1 MIAGSCPKARINAR
15 KSGSSIERIAAFC
28 GRHRKLLVLAVLGA
42 LTAAAAALPRLDF
55 DNSLETMLP
64 EGSRAQ
70 SMIRYLREA
79 GLTEVVVIT
88 LECDDEVPA
97 ASRENLLRQAA
108 REVST
113 WIRPPMVTGL
123 LTPSADGLTPGAW
136 SMEDLVPV
144 LFDAEQEARLGA
156 LADPAVLRGQLREL
170 FRRQLSPQSML
181 ATGDL
186 RRDPLGLQENLLRRT
201 LGITSSLGFR
211 ITYRDGLLLDDSG
224 RRALI
229 LLQTA
234 TPITDGRAAREL
246 VDYLEQ
252 ARLGLPPGI
261 TAEYVCAH
269 RHTVSNEMALRR
281 DIAVTAVAEA
291 IIFFVLLLA
300 CFRDPR
306 AAVLIFLVPPAAA
319 LLALPP
325 TALLT
330 GTLSY
335 LVIGLGT
342 VIAGVSVDYGIHAFV
357 AARHRQDGAA
367 GAAMAAGPVTS
378 GMLTVAA
385 LFLAF
390 AFSSIAGYRQ
400 LSAFAILSLVFSLL
414 LALGLLPHL
423 LSKGRAIAALDRQIG
438 APSAGATTR
447 DRVIVLAWLA
457 FMLCAVPAFP
467 VVGFDGRLSRLDGV
481 TPEIRQAEQAL
492 DEVWRAGSAR
502 QAIITVAAPDRE
514 SALTANREVYDRL
527 RAAGQDTG
535 LVTLATLWPGEATRS
550 ANAARW
556 RAFWAGPSGAALL
569 KGLVSESPVAGFS
582 ASAFAPF
589 IELAGREPSTPDPTA
604 HPLVKPLWARLVH
617 ERGGTWHVFS
627 YIPDEPAT
635 LLAIEDTL
643 RSLPQVRVISTP
655 TIDRAL
661 SETFTTEITRITIHA
676 FIAVVV
682 VTTLLVRRPRL
693 VLAALIPP
701 MTGVAGLLLIM
712 AATGLDANVINLMGG
727 IVVFGL
733 SMDYSYTMI
742 HGMRHRTEGASRL
755 VVHLSAL
762 TTIVGAGVLLLARHP
777 ALFTIGVTLTIGV
790 VCGYFS
796 ALLVIPALARI
807 WRLHDA

>member
-1 MIAGSCPKARINAR
+1 MIAGSCPKSRGYAR

-28 GRHRKLLVLAVLGA
+28 ARHLKLLILVVLGA
-42 LTAAAAALPRLDF
+42 LAAAGAALPRLGF

-79 GLTEVVVIT
+79 GLAEVVVVT
-88 LECDDEVPA
+88 LECDDKVPA
-97 ASRENLLRQAA
+97 ASREELLRQAA

-123 LTPSADGLTPGAW
+123 LTPGADGLTPGAL

-144 LFDAEQEARLGA
+144 LFDAEEEAHLGV
-156 LADPAVLRGQLREL
+156 LADPAALRGHLREL
-170 FRRQLSPQSML
+170 FRRQLSPQSMY

-186 RRDPLGLQENLLRRT
+186 RRDPLGLQGSLLRRT

-211 ITYRDGLLLDDSG
+211 ITYRDGLLLDESG

-252 ARLGLPPGI
+252 ARRGLPPGVI
-261 TAEYVCAH
+261 AEYVCAH
-269 RHTVSNEMALRR
+269 RHTVSNEMILRR
-281 DIAVTAVAEA
+281 DLAVTAVAEA
-291 IIFFVLLLA
+291 IIFFVLLLV

-306 AAVLIFLVPPAAA
+306 GAVLIFLVPPAAA

-367 GAAMAAGPVTS
+367 GATMAAGPVTS

-390 AFSSIAGYRQ
+390 AFSSIGGYRQ
-400 LSAFAILSLVFSLL
+400 LSAFAILSLVFSLF

-423 LSKGRAIAALDRQIG
+423 VAKGRAIALDRQGG
-438 APSAGATTR
+438 APPAGATAR

-457 FMLCAVPAFP
+457 LMVCAVPAFR
-467 VVGFDGRLSRLDGV
+467 VVGFDGRLSRLDGI
-481 TPEIRQAEQAL
+481 TPEIRQAEHAL

-514 SALTANREVYDRL
+514 SALAANREVYERL

-556 RAFWAGPSGAALL
+556 RTFWAGPSGAALL
-569 KGLVSESPVAGFS
+569 QGLVAESPAAGFS
-582 ASAFAPF
+582 ASAFVPF
-589 IELAGREPSTPDPTA
+589 IELSGQEPSTPDPAA
-604 HPLVKPLWARLVH
+604 HPLIKPLWARLVH

-655 TIDRAL
+655 TIDHAL
-661 SETFTTEITRITIHA
+661 SESFTAEITRVTIHSL
-676 FIAVVV
+676 IGVVV
-682 VTTLLVRRPRL
+682 VTALLLRRRRL
-693 VLAALIPP
+693 VFAALIPP

-712 AATGLDANVINLMGG
+712 AATGLDANVVNLMGG

-733 SMDYSYTMI
+733 GMDYSYTMI